1 MQSCHDNNR
10 QRVKLMCIAEFK
22 ISVQMRIL
30 AHLEVRVP
38 SLAVSYL
45 AWNVT
50 RWRLDHLLPKL
61 PNCIKDLVEIDGFVA

>member
-1 MQSCHDNNR
+1 VPSIAPMQSCHDNNR

-22 ISVQMRIL
+22 MSVQMRIL

-38 SLAVSYL
+38 SLVVSYL

-50 RWRLDHLLPKL
+50 
-61 PNCIKDLVEIDGFVA
+61 